1 MHKEIHAINLIHDYL
16 TKMKMGKYF
25 NKIWFF
31 IVDTLVMK
39 KSNKLIIWLVDT
51 PVLDLIVMLCEH
63 SFWLWQIQQKKS
75 AFFQLLSILL
85 VINKI
90 K

>member
-31 IVDTLVMK
+31 KVDTL
-39 KSNKLIIWLVDT
+39 W
-51 PVLDLIVMLCEH
+51 
-63 SFWLWQIQQKKS
+63 
-75 AFFQLLSILL
+75 
-85 VINKI
+85 
-90 K
+90 